1 LGHGRDIPP
10 FQLFEGS
17 AIAAGLGRKPDGA
30 GLFDPSLGSQNKA
43 VQTSLFSKPIEFDGF
58 KIGVVE
64 LLPDAEKLD
73 GVVAAQPNV
82 LYRYYT

>member
-1 LGHGRDIPP
+1 MLP
-10 FQLFEGS
+10 FPLFAGS
-17 AIAAGLGRKPDGA
+17 AIAAGLGDGA

-43 VQTSLFSKPIEFDGF
+43 VQTGLISKPIEFDGF
-58 KIGVVE
+58 KIGIVE